1 MKMQWFLYVLEVTEE
16 KSSKK
21 KKKKQKSEDLTNGF
35 DNVNWDEGGGE
46 DEDWKPQEATIQ
58 ATSTTPK
65 ATFFK
70 KAKSQVDKP
79 ICLVKEKNRRISL
92 ALSEN
97 KISSLNEID
106 RSMQD
111 SPDIPYE
118 PEKRPRQGVL
128 KSKSASSTPT
138 TNLTKAA
145 LVHNTLM
152 NGKSKAAKKLGLNSS
167 RLMFF

>member
-1 MKMQWFLYVLEVTEE
+1 M
-16 KSSKK
+16 
-21 KKKKQKSEDLTNGF
+21 
-35 DNVNWDEGGGE
+35 
-46 DEDWKPQEATIQ
+46 
-58 ATSTTPK
+58 
-65 ATFFK
+65 
-70 KAKSQVDKP
+70 
-79 ICLVKEKNRRISL
+79 KEKNRRISL

-97 KISSLNEID
+97 KITSLNDVD

-111 SPDIPYE
+111 SPDIPYQ
-118 PEKRPRQGVL
+118 PGKKPKQGVL
-128 KSKSASSTPT
+128 KSKSANSTPT